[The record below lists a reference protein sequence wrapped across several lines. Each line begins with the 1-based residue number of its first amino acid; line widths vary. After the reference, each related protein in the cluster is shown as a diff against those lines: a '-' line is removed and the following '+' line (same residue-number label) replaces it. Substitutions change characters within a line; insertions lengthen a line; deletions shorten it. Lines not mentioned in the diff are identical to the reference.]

1 MSASIATIIATLS
14 IVAQEAVQKV
24 IDQATSRTLVNRRVE
39 QAEAR
44 IAKSKE
50 AIGQDEALIAAL
62 KVHFES
68 LPVEA
73 GSLKA
78 KVNDIVTFNSGRKE
92 VVEETGRVVADLGG
106 RYRVIVNEQDPAT
119 AEYKTVFPAQ
129 LVSVTS
135 PEAQADDL
143 CLDA

>member
-1 MSASIATIIATLS
+1 MTASIADIIATLS
-14 IVAQEAVQKV
+14 ITAGEAVQKV
-24 IDQATSRTLVNRRVE
+24 LDQATSRTLVNRRVE

-44 IAKSKE
+44 IVKSRE
-50 AIGQDEALIAAL
+50 AIKADGALIEAL
-62 KVHFES
+62 KVHAET

-78 KVNDIVTFNSGRKE
+78 KVNDTVTFNSGRKE

-129 LVSVTS
+129 LVSVTA
-135 PEAQADDL
+135 PVADDL
-143 CLDA
+143 DA

>member
-1 MSASIATIIATLS
+1 MSASIATIIGALS
-14 IVAQEAVQKV
+14 ITAQEAVQKV

-62 KVHFES
+62 KVHFET

-78 KVNDIVTFNSGRKE
+78 KVNDTVTFNSGRKE
-92 VVEETGRVVADLGG
+92 VVEETGRGVADLGG

-143 CLDA
+143 GLDA

>member
-1 MSASIATIIATLS
+1 MSTSISTIIAALS
-14 IVAQEAVQKV
+14 IAAQESVQKV
-24 IDQATSRTLVNRRVE
+24 IEQATSRSLVLRRIEQATARVE
-39 QAEAR
+39 KNRA
-44 IAKSKE
+44 
-50 AIGQDEALIAAL
+50 AIEQDEALIAAL
-62 KVHFES
+62 KVHYET

-106 RYRVIVNEQDPAT
+106 RYRVLINEQDPAT

-129 LVSVTS
+129 LVSVGS
-135 PEAQADDL
+135 PTAEADAL
-143 CLDA
+143 GLDA

>member
-1 MSASIATIIATLS
+1 MSAPIANIIATLS
-14 IVAQEAVQKV
+14 ITAGEAVQKV
-24 IDQATSRTLVNRRVE
+24 LDQATSRTLVNRRIE

-44 IAKSKE
+44 IGKSRE
-50 AIGQDEALIAAL
+50 AIAQDDALIEAL

-78 KVNDIVTFNSGRKE
+78 KVNDIVAFNSGRKE

-129 LVSVTS
+129 LVSVFS
-135 PEAQADDL
+135 SVEAADDL
-143 CLDA
+143 GLDA

>member
-1 MSASIATIIATLS
+1 MSAPIANIIANLSIAAGE
-14 IVAQEAVQKV
+14 VVQKV
-24 IDQATSRTLVNRRVE
+24 LDQATSRTLVNRRIE

-44 IAKSKE
+44 IGKSRE
-50 AIGQDEALIAAL
+50 AIAQDDALIAAL

-135 PEAQADDL
+135 PETQADDL
-143 CLDA
+143 GLAA